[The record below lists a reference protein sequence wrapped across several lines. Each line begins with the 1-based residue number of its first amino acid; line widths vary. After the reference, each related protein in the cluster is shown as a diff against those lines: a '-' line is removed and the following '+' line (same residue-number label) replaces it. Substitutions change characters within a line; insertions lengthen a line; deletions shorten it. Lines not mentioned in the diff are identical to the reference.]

1 MFRHLITISERKGG
15 RSLHL
20 NLQPFVNKDASE
32 VLTTFGTD
40 FILESSCTTFA
51 SKQIDVNKCKSCR
64 ALMNCLLKDF

>member
-15 RSLHL
+15 KSLHM

-40 FILESSCTTFA
+40 FILKSSCTTFA
-51 SKQIDVNKCKSCR
+51 SKQIDVNKCKSCG
-64 ALMNCLLKDF
+64 ALMTCLLKDF

>member
-1 MFRHLITISERKGG
+1 MFRHLITISERKGV

-20 NLQPFVNKDASE
+20 NLQPFVNKDSSK

-64 ALMNCLLKDF
+64 ALMYCLLKDF